1 MTRRI
6 VHVAL
11 VGLCLTAL
19 AVPASAQVY
28 TGRID
33 VTAKDGTGAI
43 LPGVTVELG
52 GIQNATAVTDT
63 RGEAHFLNL
72 APGRYTVTAKLSGF
86 NDYKNDNVPV
96 GAGGI
101 VPLDVT
107 MTVGGV
113 SEKVEVTAQTP
124 IIEAKKQTVSTNVS
138 LDELQNIPSSRD
150 PWVVL
155 QTVPGIVV
163 DRVNVGG
170 AESGQQSNFQAKGA
184 SDDDNT
190 WNMDGIAITDM
201 GAVGSSPTYYDFDM
215 FQEMQVTTGGAD
227 PANPTPGVQLNFVLR
242 SGTNRWRGSTRYYF
256 ENNDLQSDNLP
267 DDAIAKGLQSY
278 NRNNKYRDYGVEGGG
293 PAIKDKLFVWGAY
306 GKTNPQMDIFTFQA
320 APTTNGVQGSD
331 NCTGFGFID
340 APGGSY
346 NLTAR
351 DCTTLENYSAKASY
365 NFNTN
370 TRASFTYF
378 RGNKEKA
385 GRGAANDRPAETTY
399 NQTGPTDL
407 YKGEVNYTLNNATFL
422 TARYAYIGG
431 GFSLT
436 PVGGLTARG
445 WQDDEGINH
454 GTYFFYETDRPQN
467 NFQIE
472 GNHFRGAHELKF
484 GFGYR
489 KASVT
494 SQSGFPG
501 GIRTF
506 FNGYPDLDVTLIRNW
521 AFAGSG
527 VYWSAF
533 GGDQISL
540 GRLTVNLGLRWDRQ
554 IANITEASVP
564 SNDLTPLLPAL
575 SAPAH
580 DSIIVYNTLTPRLGL
595 TYAVNESRR
604 TIVRASYGMFASQL
618 ASNRGINVSQIPYYS
633 YVYYEARDLNGNN
646 VADPDEFGAF
656 LGTAGFDPNNP
667 LGGNPDKIGNYKTPK
682 THEFLAGLEHEV
694 VPNFGISG
702 NFTYRKYIDF
712 NWLQYNGLTSAD
724 YTLAGTFEGTDPIVG
739 SFSVPYYTFPSS
751 ELPSDRQRLDEHRR
765 GYSQRYLGFELAATK
780 RMSNNWMMRLGFSTN
795 DHREYFDGPDAKGDP
810 TPTIVS
816 ATSVVPGP
824 QKDGGLVMV
833 TTSGSGKSAI
843 YMVLPKYQF
852 IATGAYQAKW
862 DINLGIN
869 YVMRQG
875 YASPY
880 YQTRV
885 PGTADVLNANGK
897 SLLLVGD
904 VGANRLDTVHSID
917 VRINKGFR
925 FQNRYA
931 LNFDLDIFNIGNVAT
946 ELGRIFDRRLTTF
959 NQVREIMNPRII
971 RLGVRLGF

>member
-1 MTRRI
+1 MRRL

-11 VGLCLTAL
+11 VALCLTAL

-33 VTAKDGTGAI
+33 VLAKDGTGAI
-43 LPGVTVELG
+43 LPGVSVELG

-72 APGRYTVTAKLSGF
+72 APGRYTLTAKLSGF
-86 NDYKNDNVPV
+86 SDYKNDNVTV
-96 GAGGI
+96 GAGAI
-101 VPLDVT
+101 VGLDVV

-113 SEKVEVTAQTP
+113 AEKVEVTAQTP

-201 GAVGSSPTYYDFDM
+201 AAVGASPTYYDFDM

-267 DDAIAKGLQSY
+267 SDAIATGLQSY

-306 GKTNPQMDIFTFQA
+306 GKTNPQMDIFSFNA
-320 APTTNGVQGSD
+320 NPRSIGVQGND
-331 NCTGFGFID
+331 NCKGFGFYD
-340 APGGSY
+340 APGNAY
-346 NLTAR
+346 VLTAR

-365 NFNTN
+365 NFDTN

-378 RGNKEKA
+378 RGNKSKA

-422 TARYAYIGG
+422 TARYAYTGG

-436 PVGGLTARG
+436 PVGGLNARG
-445 WQDDEGINH
+445 YQDDEGINH
-454 GTYFFYETDRPQN
+454 GTYFFYNTDRPQN

-489 KASVT
+489 KATVT

-506 FNGYPDLDVTLIRNW
+506 FNTYPDLNVTLIRNW

-564 SNDLTPLLPAL
+564 ANDLTPLLPAL
-575 SAPAH
+575 SAPAQ
-580 DSIIVYNTLTPRLGL
+580 DSIIVYNSVTPRLGL

-646 VADPDEFGAF
+646 IADPNELGAF
-656 LGTAGFDPNNP
+656 LGTAGFDPANP
-667 LGGNPDKIGNYKTPK
+667 LGGNPDRVGNYTTPK
-682 THEFLAGLEHEV
+682 THEFLTGIEHEV
-694 VPNFGISG
+694 MPNFGISG
-702 NFTYRKYIDF
+702 NFTYRKYVDF
-712 NWLQYNGLTSAD
+712 NWLQYNGLTAAD
-724 YTLAGTFEGTDPIVG
+724 YTQAGTFEGTDPIVG
-739 SFSVPYYTFPSS
+739 SFSVPFYTFPSS

-765 GYSQRYLGFELAATK
+765 GYSQRYLGFEVAATK

-795 DHREYFDGPDAKGDP
+795 DHREYFDGADAKGDP

-862 DINLGIN
+862 DINLGVN

-880 YQTRV
+880 YQTRAT
-885 PGTADVLNANGK
+885 GTADVLNPNGK
-897 SLLLVGD
+897 SLLLVDD

-917 VRINKGFR
+917 FRINKAFR

-931 LNFDLDIFNIGNVAT
+931 LNFDVDIFNVGNVAT